1 MIKSMNGTVATQGS
15 GSELLA
21 DLGVAATAVQHTIV
35 RNAEVPKEIANEYI
49 RKAVEMGLTT
59 DKDEDEETI
68 IIDMETLRKELRKEK
83 EEADGRDSE

>member
-1 MIKSMNGTVATQGS
+1 MIKSVNGVVATQGS

-35 RNAEVPKEIANEYI
+35 RNAEVSKEIANDYI

-59 DKDEDEETI
+59 EKDEDEETI
-68 IIDMETLRKELRKEK
+68 VIDMDTLRKELRKEK